1 MYTSKDLFKREGS
14 EILVSDLYKSYR
26 IGEEVYSALAGV
38 TCRIQRGQ
46 VTVVQG
52 PSGCGKTTLMN
63 ILGGV
68 DTCDEGAVKIGP
80 YDLTA
85 QKQESVL
92 AGYRLNDVGFVF
104 QAFNLIP
111 GLTALD
117 NLQLPMVVLGR
128 SRKEASERGTALLG
142 LVGLADKRNKRPDE
156 LSGGEQ
162 QRVAIALSLVNDPP
176 LILADEPTGNLDT
189 SNATRVTDL
198 LCSLAHGFGKTVV
211 ITTHDPRVGERG
223 DQDLHMRDGRIQEPG

>member
-1 MYTSKDLFKREGS
+1 MNTNTELFKRAGS
-14 EILVSDLYKSYR
+14 DIAVSELHNTYR
-26 IGEEVYSALAGV
+26 IGEQIFMALGGIS
-38 TCRIQRGQ
+38 CRVQSGK

-68 DTCDEGAVKIGP
+68 DTCDSGSVKIGT

-85 QKQESVL
+85 QKQERVL
-92 AGYRLNDVGFVF
+92 AHYRLNDVGFVF

-117 NLQLPMVVLGR
+117 NLQLPMTVLGKSAR
-128 SRKEASERGTALLG
+128 ECSERGSALLG
-142 LVGLADKRNKRPDE
+142 LVGMSEKRNKRPDE

-162 QRVAIALSLVNDPP
+162 QRVAIALALVNDPP

-189 SNATRVTDL
+189 NNATLVTDL
-198 LCSLAHGFGKTVV
+198 LCTLAHKFGKTVV

-223 DQDLHMRDGRIQEPG
+223 DQDLHMRDGLIQAA